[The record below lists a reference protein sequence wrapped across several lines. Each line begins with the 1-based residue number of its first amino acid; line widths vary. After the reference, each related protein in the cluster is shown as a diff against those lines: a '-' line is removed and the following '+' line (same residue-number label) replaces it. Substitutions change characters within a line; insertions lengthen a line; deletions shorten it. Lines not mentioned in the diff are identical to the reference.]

1 MHFLCGILNDAVK
14 GAICVVFFFTCV
26 VFHVPAMVMPS
37 SSFVTLTKM
46 ALTSVNN
53 ICLRIIILVTC
64 FYISHAVVI
73 RPDKIMPG
81 YARASTDE
89 ASSISAQ
96 QITPTFTSRLF
107 NKNISP
113 SVENSEVVG
122 LLNDAVS
129 VSTSATKHNV
139 HHRHQPSSFGMGKKS
154 TAVKS
159 AMDNRSHSH
168 QHHQPHHH
176 RHKESSDSKQST
188 THNVNYVPSRS
199 RMASGLSKGLAE
211 IKKANEH
218 YLKVYNNAR
227 CKLPKERVVK
237 VKDFY
242 PDPSKEYLP
251 SCTVLHRCGD
261 DSGCCE
267 SDTMQ
272 CVAKKR
278 DLIELFFYKLNVGNV
293 GDGVGITPGDTVE
306 KLTFYN
312 DTECECQP
320 IDDRPRFHY
329 RKTGCLQCPPEFTL
343 REVSKDMG
351 GGCSCDCFDRQ
362 KSCLKFKR
370 GREPLAELDRRCV
383 DARRCHPP
391 ECEYG
396 IYDHTLGRC
405 PKKHEKRN
413 HSANNYDHWWRF
425 DGRE

>member
-1 MHFLCGILNDAVK
+1 MNYHQLFLSE
-14 GAICVVFFFTCV
+14 
-26 VFHVPAMVMPS
+26 P
-37 SSFVTLTKM
+37 
-46 ALTSVNN
+46 
-53 ICLRIIILVTC
+53 
-64 FYISHAVVI
+64 
-73 RPDKIMPG
+73 
-81 YARASTDE
+81 
-89 ASSISAQ
+89 SSIS
-96 QITPTFTSRLF
+96 
-107 NKNISP
+107 
-113 SVENSEVVG
+113 
-122 LLNDAVS
+122 
-129 VSTSATKHNV
+129 KHNV
-139 HHRHQPSSFGMGKKS
+139 HHRHQPQFEVGRKKTPS
-154 TAVKS
+154 TV
-159 AMDNRSHSH
+159 NQTHH
-168 QHHQPHHH
+168 QHQQHHHH
-176 RHKESSDSKQST
+176 RHKDISDSKQS
-188 THNVNYVPSRS
+188 VYGASRS
-199 RMASGLSKGLAE
+199 RMAMGLSKDLAE

-218 YLKVYNNAR
+218 YLKVYNHAR
-227 CKLPKERVVK
+227 CKVPKWRVVK

-251 SCTVLHRCGD
+251 SCTLLHRCGD

-278 DLIELFFYKLNVGNV
+278 DLVELYFYKLNVGNV

-320 IDDRPRFHY
+320 VDDRPRVHF
-329 RKTGCLQCPPEFTL
+329 RKTGCLQCPSEFSL

-413 HSANNYDHWWRF
+413 HSANNNYDHWWRF